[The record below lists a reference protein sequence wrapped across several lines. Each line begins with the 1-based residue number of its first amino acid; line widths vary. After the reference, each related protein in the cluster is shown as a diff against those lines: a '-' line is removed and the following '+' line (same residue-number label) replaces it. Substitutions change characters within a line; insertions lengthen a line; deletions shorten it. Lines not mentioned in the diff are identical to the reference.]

1 MYAWGFQVPRES
13 VIISDLNFLWF
24 FLLLLELLLLLL
36 FNLKVKLTR
45 CFSSCHIIITNP
57 SKVSLCLLYYFPQPL
72 LRHSTTSDMFNASFQ
87 LQLFTGFLSLPTNDI
102 LAGQLFV
109 VWTCPVHYRMFNS
122 IPGQHASKHL
132 PLQLWQLKMSLG
144 MAICPWMQRKEYA
157 KSPLFEPMAYY
168 TRKSSDQLPLKLSR
182 M

>member
-122 IPGQHASKHL
+122 IPSFY
-132 PLQLWQLKMSLG
+132 PLDARSITPRFVIAKMSPSFLWSIDLTHSSLSLG
-144 MAICPWMQRKEYA
+144 PH
-157 KSPLFEPMAYY
+157 SPAPAVMFCA
-168 TRKSSDQLPLKLSR
+168 SSGW
-182 M
+182 